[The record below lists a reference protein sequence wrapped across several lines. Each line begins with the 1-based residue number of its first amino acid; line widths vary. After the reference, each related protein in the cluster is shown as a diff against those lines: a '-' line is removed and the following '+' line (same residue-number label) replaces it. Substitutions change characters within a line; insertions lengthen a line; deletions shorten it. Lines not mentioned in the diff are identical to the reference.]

1 MLPQEHFACSERYL
15 ASDSDLLRAEGGS
28 SLFAISSRGQR
39 QKDAEKA
46 KRFKVLRTQ
55 QHLFDAEQ
63 QSRFQALEAQI
74 CNAGLHKQKSVDI
87 FCEWL
92 AEHAAQ
98 LRGFAQPSLEAL
110 GNLHVAKVY
119 PSIKK

>member
-1 MLPQEHFACSERYL
+1 MVSQEHFACSERHL
-15 ASDSDLLRAEGGS
+15 ASNSDLPRAEGGS
-28 SLFAISSRGQR
+28 SLFAILSRGQR

-46 KRFKVLRTQ
+46 KHFKLLRTQ

-63 QSRFQALEAQI
+63 QSLFQALEVQI
-74 CNAGLHKQKSVDI
+74 CNAELQKQISVDA

-98 LRGFAQPSLEAL
+98 LRIFSGSEAASSFL
-110 GNLHVAKVY
+110 GGHHLR
-119 PSIKK
+119 